1 MKTNSIK
8 AKHVYSEKKQN
19 TVYLKQNNKTWF
31 PINFQWIPVVKL
43 NNELNLKTNKM
54 KNLIILPI
62 LALLVFTT
70 SCSNNDDT
78 VFGSGN
84 LISETRTV
92 DQFTK
97 IKSEGI
103 FEVTVTQGA
112 SQSIE
117 ITADN
122 NIIDLVK
129 TSVNSNEL
137 KLYLDEDYNYNG
149 ITIQANITVT
159 SLNSLRNFGAGD
171 MYVHNIDNISVFI
184 IENEGS
190 GNIEIDGVSN
200 SLTIQNQGSG
210 DILSFDF
217 IVNNCEIV
225 IEGSGDVEITC
236 SNNLDVNI
244 EGSGNVYYK
253 GTPSINTAISG
264 SGSVLNAN

>member
-1 MKTNSIK
+1 
-8 AKHVYSEKKQN
+8 
-19 TVYLKQNNKTWF
+19 
-31 PINFQWIPVVKL
+31 
-43 NNELNLKTNKM
+43 
-54 KNLIILPI
+54 
-62 LALLVFTT
+62 
-70 SCSNNDDT
+70 
-78 VFGSGN
+78 
-84 LISETRTV
+84 
-92 DQFTK
+92 
-97 IKSEGI
+97 
-103 FEVTVTQGA
+103 
-112 SQSIE
+112 
-117 ITADN
+117 
-122 NIIDLVK
+122 
-129 TSVNSNEL
+129 
-137 KLYLDEDYNYNG
+137 
-149 ITIQANITVT
+149 
-159 SLNSLRNFGAGD
+159 LNSLRNFGAGD